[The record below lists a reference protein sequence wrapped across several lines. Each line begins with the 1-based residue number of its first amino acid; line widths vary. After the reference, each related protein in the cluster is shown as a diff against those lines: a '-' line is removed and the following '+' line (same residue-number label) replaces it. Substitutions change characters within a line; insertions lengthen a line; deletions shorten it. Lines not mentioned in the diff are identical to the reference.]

1 MPAHTITPFLWFDN
15 NAEEAIAHYL
25 SIFPNSK
32 IVSQSRH
39 GGSLI
44 SATFELDGQRFM
56 ALNGGPQFPFTEA
69 ISMFVSCQTQE
80 EVDEL
85 WRKLSE
91 GGSEG
96 RCGWLKDRYGLSW
109 QVIPQALGELMAD
122 PDPTKSQR
130 VMQAMLQMTKI
141 DIAKLKQAHS
151 GE

>member
-1 MPAHTITPFLWFDN
+1 
-15 NAEEAIAHYL
+15 
-25 SIFPNSK
+25 
-32 IVSQSRH
+32 
-39 GGSLI
+39 
-44 SATFELDGQRFM
+44 M

-130 VMQAMLQMTKI
+130 VMQAMLQMTRI